1 VKVDR
6 LYTGANIA
14 TMKDGEYNLIKN
26 GAIGVTNGVIRF
38 IGKANAATKLKAKQ
52 TIPLQG
58 GVITP
63 GLVDCHTHLIFGG
76 NRAGEFEQR
85 LNGVSYEEIA
95 KSGGGIASSVKHTR
109 EATEQELVELAQP
122 RLNAL
127 MEDGVTCVEIKSGYG
142 LSTEHELKML
152 RAANKLIETNQVVG
166 LTTCLAAHALP
177 EEFKDDADGY
187 IDYLCNDTLPKVA
200 KSGLADAVDA
210 FCEGIGFS
218 VEQTRKYFEKAAEL
232 DLPIKLHAEQ
242 LSALG
247 GSTLAAEFNAL
258 SADHL
263 EYLSQDDVNAMA
275 KSGTVA
281 VLLPGAFYVLKET
294 KLPPIQAMRD
304 AGVKMAIAT
313 DINPGTSPVLSMRL
327 MMNMACTSFGL
338 TPEEALAG
346 ATIYGA
352 KALGQDDELGSIE
365 VGKRADFVHWNVSEP
380 GELAY
385 WVGGNLM
392 KMRVVGGVVTHV

>member
-1 VKVDR
+1 MKVDR
-6 LYTGANIA
+6 LYTGAKIA
-14 TMKDGEYNLIKN
+14 TMKDGKYNLIEK

-38 IGKANAATKLKAKQ
+38 VGKAVEGSKLKAKQ

-63 GLVDCHTHLIFGG
+63 GLVDCHTHLVFGG
-76 NRAGEFEQR
+76 NRSGEFEQR

-95 KSGGGIASSVKHTR
+95 KQGGGIASSVKHTR
-109 EATEQELVELAQP
+109 AATEQELIDLAQP
-122 RLNAL
+122 RLQAL
-127 MEDGVTCVEIKSGYG
+127 IDEGVTCVEIKSGYG

-152 RAANKLIETNQVVG
+152 RAANKLIENNDVVG

-177 EEFKDDADGY
+177 PEFKDDADGY
-187 IDYLCNDTLPKVA
+187 IDYLCEDTLPKVA

-218 VEQTRKYFEKAAEL
+218 VEQTRKYFETATQL
-232 DLPIKLHAEQ
+232 DLPVKLHAEQ

-247 GSTLAAEFNAL
+247 GATLAAQFEAL

-263 EYLSQDDVNAMA
+263 EYLTQDDVDAMA
-275 KSGTVA
+275 KAGTVA
-281 VLLPGAFYVLKET
+281 VLLPGPFYVLKET
-294 KLPPIQAMRD
+294 KLPPIQALRD
-304 AGVKMAIAT
+304 AGVPIAIAT
-313 DINPGTSPVLSMRL
+313 DINPGTSPVLSVRL
-327 MMNMACTSFGL
+327 MMSMACTYFGM
-338 TPEEALAG
+338 TPEESLAG
-346 ATIYGA
+346 ATLYGA
-352 KALGQDDELGSIE
+352 QALGQETEMGSIE
-365 VGKRADFVHWNVSEP
+365 VGKRADFVHWAVNEP

-392 KMRVVGGVVTHV
+392 KMRVVGGLVTHV